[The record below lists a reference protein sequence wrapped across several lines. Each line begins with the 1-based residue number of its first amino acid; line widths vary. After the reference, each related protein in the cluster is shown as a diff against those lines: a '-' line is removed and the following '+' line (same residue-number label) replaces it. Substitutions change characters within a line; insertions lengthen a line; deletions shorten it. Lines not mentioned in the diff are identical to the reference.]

1 MVTTF
6 GIHTNRGQSGGRRTS
21 KKTLEKGNAICR
33 MYCKLKSE
41 STQQGNEG
49 HRVIELTRKSINI
62 ILMKMISFV
71 KSNKIRRFHEKNRQI
86 EDLFTK
92 SSF

>member
-1 MVTTF
+1 MVTTL
-6 GIHTNRGQSGGRRTS
+6 GIHTNCGQSGGRRTS
-21 KKTLEKGNAICR
+21 KKTLENAICR

-86 EDLFTK
+86 ED
-92 SSF
+92 